1 MSGAGCYS
9 ACACRVE
16 RLASDSRYPAIDDR
30 AALGHDLSGLDCEVR
45 SRIRSRSISAGIA
58 ATMNSILSGDHVPA
72 GTVQPDADAGQSLQ
86 RGAGATTCEQ
96 RWRFST
102 SAGGQPGRPPG
113 ATDTTCR
120 RTDAVV
126 SFPLTFQC
134 RSTIAA
140 GPAPGPADKTRAG
153 SSLAAARGHLTW
165 PGWWRRAPTLTG

>member
-86 RGAGATTCEQ
+86 V
-96 RWRFST
+96 
-102 SAGGQPGRPPG
+102 
-113 ATDTTCR
+113 D
-120 RTDAVV
+120 
-126 SFPLTFQC
+126 
-134 RSTIAA
+134 
-140 GPAPGPADKTRAG
+140 
-153 SSLAAARGHLTW
+153 AAAWSRGHDLRAEMEIQHV
-165 PGWWRRAPTLTG
+165 GWWPAGQTARRY